1 MRYLTWIMGL
11 WMGGCVAGGCMAIV
25 ASDDVKYFDIDQVV
39 DVSWGKLISVYDQP
53 TLQRMTFES
62 DSAITVL
69 QLGLTW
75 DNKEN
80 TYRPAIKQVITLKK
94 RSGPL
99 TPP

>member
-1 MRYLTWIMGL
+1 MRYVPWVLGI
-11 WMGGCVAGGCMAIV
+11 WMGCCLALA
-25 ASDDVKYFDIDQVV
+25 ASDEVKYFDIDQLV

-62 DSAITVL
+62 DAAITVL

-80 TYRPAIKQVITLKK
+80 TYRPSVKQVITIKK
-94 RSGPL
+94 RSGPV
-99 TPP
+99 PSP